1 MIYSKTL
8 KTGLLAATL
17 AVSATGLMAQTDD
30 YLKPVVEKAAEIN
43 QSANTSQQKINQISD
58 QIDSK
63 LQQFKTINKE
73 IDGLQ
78 VYNEQLRKQIA
89 NQVQEMDQLNSSI
102 DEVSVIERQ
111 ITPLMIR
118 MIDGLEQ
125 FVALDVPFLAEER
138 SQRIAGLKSMMDRA
152 DVAPSEKF
160 RRVMEAYQ
168 VEMDYGRTLEAY
180 SGLQNIDG
188 QERDVDF
195 LRVGRTALV
204 YQTRDA
210 SLQGIWNKQLAQW
223 QELPSS
229 YRVQVTKGLRM
240 AKKQMAPD
248 LLMLPVSLTE

>member
-1 MIYSKTL
+1 MKLIKTL
-8 KTGLLAATL
+8 SAALFVSLLTGQAAF
-17 AVSATGLMAQTDD
+17 AQQDKE
-30 YLKPVVEKAAEIN
+30 LQPVVDAAAEIN
-43 QSANTSQQKINQISD
+43 ESAADSQSKINNITD
-58 QIDSK
+58 QIGSK

-73 IDGLQ
+73 IDGLM

-89 NQVQEMDQLNSSI
+89 NQQQEMLDLNNAI

-118 MIDGLEQ
+118 MIDGLAQ
-125 FVALDVPFLAEER
+125 FVELDVPFLGEER
-138 SQRIAGLKSMMDRA
+138 ANRIIDLRNMMDRA

-180 SGLQNIDG
+180 PGLHTIEG
-188 QERDVDF
+188 QERNVDF
-195 LRVGRTALV
+195 LRIGRTALI

-210 SLQGIWNKQLAQW
+210 SMQGIWNKQTRQW
-223 QELPSS
+223 ESLSS
-229 YRVQVTKGLRM
+229 DYRTQITKGLRM

-248 LLMLPVSLTE
+248 LLMLPVAITD

>member
-1 MIYSKTL
+1 MKLTN
-8 KTGLLAATL
+8 TLLATL
-17 AVSATGLMAQTDD
+17 LLSMLASQAAVAQQDKE
-30 YLKPVVEKAAEIN
+30 LQPVIDAAAEIN
-43 QSANTSQQKINQISD
+43 ESAADSQSKINNITD

-73 IDGLQ
+73 IDGLI
-78 VYNEQLRKQIA
+78 VYNNQLRKQIA
-89 NQVQEMDQLNSSI
+89 NQKQEMLDLNSAI

-111 ITPLMIR
+111 ITPLMLR

-125 FVALDVPFLAEER
+125 FVALDVPFLQEER
-138 SQRIAGLKSMMDRA
+138 SNRIVDLKNMMDRA

-180 SGLQNIDG
+180 PGLHTIDD
-188 QERDVDF
+188 QERNVDF
-195 LRVGRTALV
+195 LRIGRTALI

-210 SLQGIWNKQLAQW
+210 STQGIWNKQTRQW
-223 QELPSS
+223 EELSS
-229 YRVQVTKGLRM
+229 DYRTQISKGLRM

-248 LLMLPVSLTE
+248 LLMLPVAITD

>member
-1 MIYSKTL
+1 MKLIKTL
-8 KTGLLAATL
+8 SAALFVSLLTGQAA
-17 AVSATGLMAQTDD
+17 VAQQDKE
-30 YLKPVVEKAAEIN
+30 LQPVVDAAAEIN
-43 QSANTSQQKINQISD
+43 ESAADSQSKINNITD
-58 QIDSK
+58 QIGSK

-73 IDGLQ
+73 IDGLM

-89 NQVQEMDQLNSSI
+89 NQQQEMLDLNNAI

-118 MIDGLEQ
+118 MIDGLAQ
-125 FVALDVPFLAEER
+125 FVELDVPFLGEER
-138 SQRIAGLKSMMDRA
+138 ANRIIDLRNMMDRA

-180 SGLQNIDG
+180 PGLHTIEG
-188 QERDVDF
+188 QERNVDF
-195 LRVGRTALV
+195 LRIGRTALI

-210 SLQGIWNKQLAQW
+210 SMQGIWNKQTRQW
-223 QELPSS
+223 EPLSS
-229 YRVQVTKGLRM
+229 DYRTQITKGLRM

-248 LLMLPVSLTE
+248 LLMLPVAITD